1 MPESECIKDP
11 WEAAC
16 PFVQKSSMITLL
28 VIFQKL
34 YISVGRWCVS
44 FFTLKPI
51 TFRNPFLAIAG
62 ELPHI
67 YAPHFQFMSNDL
79 KCRDKSQVNS
89 MTFNNLKKKAF
100 PCKRIEPLLETSISS
115 PRRSAAFQP
124 LMFTPCR
131 AALPWWQ
138 QYEVGAFTCEGVMAR
153 RCWCGTMPQSAERSV
168 WDNSR
173 LTTACGH
180 SCKHSCKGQP
190 GLTMHPI
197 NLHQI
202 INWHVMCP
210 FPSLQ

>member
-89 MTFNNLKKKAF
+89 MTFNNLKKRLF
-100 PCKRIEPLLETSISS
+100 PAKELSPCWKRPSHPQEGVQPFSLWCLLHAEQLCLDDSNMKWALSLVKVWWPGDAGVGRCRRVLRGQSGTTVAWQQPVGTAVSTPVKVSPVWPCTPSTSI
-115 PRRSAAFQP
+115 RS
-124 LMFTPCR
+124 
-131 AALPWWQ
+131 
-138 QYEVGAFTCEGVMAR
+138 
-153 RCWCGTMPQSAERSV
+153 
-168 WDNSR
+168 
-173 LTTACGH
+173 
-180 SCKHSCKGQP
+180 
-190 GLTMHPI
+190 
-197 NLHQI
+197 
-202 INWHVMCP
+202 
-210 FPSLQ
+210 